1 MTVHTPDVNKLNRLT
16 GGYATYR
23 YLSGSVLKEKAW
35 IIGVLRGRPAYES
48 WATHLSQ
55 GLQDPQFLKR
65 FASTNDP
72 WERSKL
78 VGQRVS
84 QLRKSYWA
92 LTDEQRH
99 ELARQAEI
107 ELKAGLELLNSDKK
121 EILDLLN
128 LADPP
133 TVK

>member
-1 MTVHTPDVNKLNRLT
+1 MKTPASNKLGRLT
-16 GGYATYR
+16 GGYAAYR

-35 IIGVLRGRPAYES
+35 IIGVLRGRAGYEA

-55 GLQDPQFLKR
+55 GLQDPQFMKR
-65 FASTNDP
+65 FANTSDP

-78 VGQRVS
+78 VGQKVS
-84 QLRKSYWA
+84 QLCKSYRA

-121 EILDLLN
+121 EILGLLN

-133 TVK
+133 TTK

>member
-1 MTVHTPDVNKLNRLT
+1 MRTQSSDKINRLT

-35 IIGVLRGRPAYES
+35 LIGVLRGRAAYES
-48 WATHLSQ
+48 WATYLSQ
-55 GLQDPQFLKR
+55 GLQEPQFLRR
-65 FASTNDP
+65 FESTSDP

-78 VGQRVS
+78 VGQKVS

-92 LTDEQRH
+92 LTDGQRH

-107 ELKAGLELLNSDKK
+107 ELKAGLELLNRDKK
-121 EILDLLN
+121 VILELLG

-133 TVK
+133 TAK